1 MNISTHKSSMLR
13 PLEWLAAL
21 IGAINCILVPGL
33 FAQQGRSFPL
43 PFLYFLEIIL
53 LGVLVLLFVARRPQL
68 DDRWHALPWAAAG
81 VILAFVI
88 LGGFSI
94 GFFSD
99 SRAHRFYCCR
109 GSRRSAGRW
118 SNIATYE
125 PVPCGGGDSGS
136 GDDVGGTD
144 RLI

>member
-94 GFFSD
+94 GFFLIPALIAFIVVGVLAARQAD
-99 SRAHRFYCCR
+99 GAISRHMSQFLVAAVIQ
-109 GSRRSAGRW
+109 GAVMMLAVQ
-118 SNIATYE
+118 I
-125 PVPCGGGDSGS
+125 V
-136 GDDVGGTD
+136 
-144 RLI
+144 